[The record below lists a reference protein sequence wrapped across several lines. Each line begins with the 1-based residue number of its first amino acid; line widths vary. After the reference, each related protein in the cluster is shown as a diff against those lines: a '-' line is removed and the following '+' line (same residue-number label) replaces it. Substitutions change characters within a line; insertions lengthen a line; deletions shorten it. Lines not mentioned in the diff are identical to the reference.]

1 MQGLPDNLDQKETP
15 ERAMSTCLNHPRV
28 PDAQCPRAL
37 AWMASLALAA
47 GDRAGA
53 EGWLVEVI
61 GALLFRA
68 YDVPGLTPP
77 GESAARTGI
86 ERRS

>member
-1 MQGLPDNLDQKETP
+1 MQGLPDN
-15 ERAMSTCLNHPRV
+15 
-28 PDAQCPRAL
+28 PDAQVCAPVTPCKCPMFSTTQCPKAF

-47 GDRAGA
+47 GQREDA
-53 EGWLVEVI
+53 EHWLVEVI

-68 YDVPGLTPP
+68 YDVPGLTAP
-77 GESAARTGI
+77 GGATARTGI

>member
-1 MQGLPDNLDQKETP
+1 MQGLPDNPALEESPEDPVTP
-15 ERAMSTCLNHPRV
+15 TCKNAMFS
-28 PDAQCPRAL
+28 ASQCPKAL

-47 GDRAGA
+47 GQRDAA
-53 EGWLVEVI
+53 EHWLVEVI

-68 YDVPGLTPP
+68 YDVPGLTAP
-77 GESAARTGI
+77 GGATAHTGI